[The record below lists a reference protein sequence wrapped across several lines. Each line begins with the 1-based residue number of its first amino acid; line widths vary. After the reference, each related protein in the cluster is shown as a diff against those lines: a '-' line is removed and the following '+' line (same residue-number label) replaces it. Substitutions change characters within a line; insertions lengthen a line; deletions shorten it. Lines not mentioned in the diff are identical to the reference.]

1 MLNWEI
7 AGCTFTE
14 TREGLGTWPR
24 DHLHSESA
32 LKKMYAVVNFFISA
46 NFLFFFCSNFIS
58 IHYHAQKQKKNKNYL
73 R

>member
-24 DHLHSESA
+24 AHLHSGSA
-32 LKKMYAVVNFFISA
+32 LKKMYAVVNFLSQPI
-46 NFLFFFCSNFIS
+46 FLFFFCSNFIS
-58 IHYHAQKQKKNKNYL
+58 IHYHTQKQKKNKNHL